1 MKAALFAP
9 PQPSLRW
16 VAVWRRNW
24 LVWRRLA
31 IPSILGNLADPLIML
46 VGLGYGL
53 GALVGEMRGA
63 FGGIS
68 YFAFLA
74 AGIAASATMYAAT
87 FEALFSAFSRMH
99 VQRTWEAIVNAPMTL
114 DDVLAGEWA
123 WAATKALAAGACI
136 LVIVAAFGY
145 ATPARALVA
154 LPAVALVG
162 LAFAAI
168 GLAINALANGYDFFS
183 YYMTIV
189 LTPMLML
196 SGVFF
201 PVEQLPAPVQA
212 AAKALPLYHG
222 VALIRPILLGEVPA
236 GTALHLGVLAA
247 YAIVGFYVALVLTR
261 RRLLK

>member
-1 MKAALFAP
+1 MKASFFARP
-9 PQPSLRW
+9 ELSLRW

-46 VGLGYGL
+46 FGLGYGL
-53 GALVGEMRGA
+53 GALLGEM
-63 FGGIS
+63 GGTS
-68 YFAFLA
+68 YFGFLA

-87 FEALFSAFSRMH
+87 FESLFSAFSRMH

-123 WAATKALAAGACI
+123 WAATKALAAGGCI

-145 ATPARALVA
+145 ATPWRAISA
-154 LPAVALVG
+154 LPVIVLLG
-162 LAFAAI
+162 LAFAAL
-168 GLAINALANGYDFFS
+168 GLAVNALANGYDFFS

-201 PVEQLPAPVQA
+201 PIEQLPGPVQA
-212 AAKALPLYHG
+212 AAKTLPLYHG
-222 VALIRPILLGEVPA
+222 IALVRPLLLGELPGAVW
-236 GTALHLGVLAA
+236 LHLAVIGA
-247 YAIVGFYVALVLTR
+247 YAIVGFYLALILTR

>member
-1 MKAALFAP
+1 
-9 PQPSLRW
+9 

-46 VGLGYGL
+46 FALGYGL
-53 GALVGEMRGA
+53 GALLGEM
-63 FGGIS
+63 GGTS
-68 YFAFLA
+68 YFGFLA

-87 FEALFSAFSRMH
+87 FESLFSAFSRMH

-145 ATPARALVA
+145 ATPARAIAA
-154 LPAVALVG
+154 LPVVVLIG
-162 LAFAAI
+162 LAFAAL
-168 GLAINALANGYDFFS
+168 GLAVNALANGYDFFS

-201 PVEQLPAPVQA
+201 PIEQLPGPVQA
-212 AAKALPLYHG
+212 AAKTLPLYHG
-222 VALIRPILLGEVPA
+222 IALVRPLLLGELPGGVW
-236 GTALHLGVLAA
+236 LHLAVLGA
-247 YAIVGFYVALVLTR
+247 YAIVGFYLALILTR

>member
-1 MKAALFAP
+1 MKTSFFARP
-9 PQPSLRW
+9 ELSLRW

-46 VGLGYGL
+46 FALGYGL
-53 GALVGEMRGA
+53 GALLGEM
-63 FGGIS
+63 GGTS
-68 YFAFLA
+68 YFGFLA

-87 FEALFSAFSRMH
+87 FESLFSAFSRMH

-123 WAATKALAAGACI
+123 WAATKALAAGGCI

-145 ATPARALVA
+145 ATPWRAIGA
-154 LPAVALVG
+154 LPVIVLLG
-162 LAFAAI
+162 LAFAAL
-168 GLAINALANGYDFFS
+168 GLAVNALANGYDFFS

-201 PVEQLPAPVQA
+201 PIEQLPGPVQA

-222 VALIRPILLGEVPA
+222 IALVRPLLLGELPGAVW
-236 GTALHLGVLAA
+236 LHLAVLGA
-247 YAIVGFYVALVLTR
+247 YAIVGFYLALILTR

>member
-1 MKAALFAP
+1 MKASFFAP
-9 PQPSLRW
+9 PELSLRW

-46 VGLGYGL
+46 FALGYGL
-53 GALVGEMRGA
+53 GALLGEM
-63 FGGIS
+63 GGTS
-68 YFAFLA
+68 YFGFLA

-87 FEALFSAFSRMH
+87 FESLFSAFSRMH

-123 WAATKALAAGACI
+123 WAATKALAAGGCI

-145 ATPARALVA
+145 ATPWRAISA
-154 LPAVALVG
+154 LPVIVLLG
-162 LAFAAI
+162 LAFAAL
-168 GLAINALANGYDFFS
+168 GLAVNALANGYDFFS

-201 PVEQLPAPVQA
+201 PIEQLPGPVQA
-212 AAKALPLYHG
+212 AAKTLPLYHG
-222 VALIRPILLGEVPA
+222 IALVRPLLLGELPGGVW
-236 GTALHLGVLAA
+236 LHLAVLGA
-247 YAIVGFYVALVLTR
+247 YAIVGFYLALILTR

>member
-1 MKAALFAP
+1 MKAALFALP
-9 PQPSLRW
+9 EPSLRW

-46 VGLGYGL
+46 FGLGYGL
-53 GALVGEMRGA
+53 GALLGEM
-63 FGGIS
+63 GGTS
-68 YFAFLA
+68 YFGFLS
-74 AGIAASATMYAAT
+74 AGVAASATMYAAT
-87 FEALFSAFSRMH
+87 FESLFSAFSRMH
-99 VQRTWEAIVNAPMTL
+99 VQRTWEAIVNAPMTV

-123 WAATKALAAGACI
+123 WAATKALAAGVCI
-136 LVIVAAFGY
+136 LIIVAAFGY
-145 ATPARALVA
+145 TTPARAIAA
-154 LPAVALVG
+154 LPVIVLTG
-162 LAFAAI
+162 LAFAAL
-168 GLAINALANGYDFFS
+168 GLAVNALASGYDFFS

-201 PVEQLPAPVQA
+201 PVEQLPGAVQA

-222 VALIRPILLGEVPA
+222 VALMRPLLLGDLAA
-236 GTALHLGVLAA
+236 GAWLHLAVLGA
-247 YAIVGFYVALVLTR
+247 YAIVGFYLALILTR

>member
-1 MKAALFAP
+1 MKASFFARP
-9 PQPSLRW
+9 ELSLRW

-46 VGLGYGL
+46 FGLGYGL
-53 GALVGEMRGA
+53 GALLGEM
-63 FGGIS
+63 GGTS
-68 YFAFLA
+68 YFGFLA

-87 FEALFSAFSRMH
+87 FESLFSAFSRMH

-123 WAATKALAAGACI
+123 WAATKALAAGGCI
-136 LVIVAAFGY
+136 LVIVGAFGY
-145 ATPARALVA
+145 ATPWRAISA
-154 LPAVALVG
+154 LPVIVLIG
-162 LAFAAI
+162 LAFAAL
-168 GLAINALANGYDFFS
+168 GLAVNALANGYDFFS

-201 PVEQLPAPVQA
+201 PIEQLPGPVQA

-222 VALIRPILLGEVPA
+222 IALVRPLLLGELPDA
-236 GTALHLGVLAA
+236 AWPHLAVLGA
-247 YAIVGFYVALVLTR
+247 YAIVGFYLALILTR

>member
-9 PQPSLRW
+9 PEPSLRW

-53 GALVGEMRGA
+53 GALLGDV
-63 FGGIS
+63 GGIS
-68 YFAFLA
+68 YFGFLA

-87 FEALFSAFSRMH
+87 FESLFSAFSRMH

-145 ATPARALVA
+145 APYSGLFPRCSAIVHQGG
-154 LPAVALVG
+154 VG
-162 LAFAAI
+162 TTAQAMRS
-168 GLAINALANGYDFFS
+168 GR
-183 YYMTIV
+183 
-189 LTPMLML
+189 PML
-196 SGVFF
+196 V
-201 PVEQLPAPVQA
+201 
-212 AAKALPLYHG
+212 
-222 VALIRPILLGEVPA
+222 VPFGFDQHDNA
-236 GTALHLGVLAA
+236 VVVLA
-247 YAIVGFYVALVLTR
+247 GR
-261 RRLLK
+261 

>member
-1 MKAALFAP
+1 MKASFFARP
-9 PQPSLRW
+9 ELSLRW

-46 VGLGYGL
+46 FGLGYGL
-53 GALVGEMRGA
+53 GALLGEM
-63 FGGIS
+63 GGTS
-68 YFAFLA
+68 YFGFLA

-87 FEALFSAFSRMH
+87 FESLFSAFSRMH

-123 WAATKALAAGACI
+123 WAATKALAAGGCI

-145 ATPARALVA
+145 ATPWRAISA
-154 LPAVALVG
+154 LPVIVLLG
-162 LAFAAI
+162 LAFAAL
-168 GLAINALANGYDFFS
+168 GLAVNALANGYDFFS

-201 PVEQLPAPVQA
+201 PIEQLPGPVQA
-212 AAKALPLYHG
+212 VAKALPLYHG
-222 VALIRPILLGEVPA
+222 IALVRPLLLGELPGAVW
-236 GTALHLGVLAA
+236 LHLAVIGA
-247 YAIVGFYVALVLTR
+247 YAIVGFYLALILTR

>member
-9 PQPSLRW
+9 PEPSLRW
-16 VAVWRRNW
+16 IAVWRRNW

-53 GALVGEMRGA
+53 GALLGDM
-63 FGGIS
+63 GGMS
-68 YFAFLA
+68 YFGFLA

-87 FEALFSAFSRMH
+87 FESLFSAFSRMH

-145 ATPARALVA
+145 TTPGHAVLA
-154 LPAVALVG
+154 LPVVAVVG
-162 LAFAAI
+162 LAFAAM
-168 GLAINALANGYDFFS
+168 GLAVNALASGYDFFS

-201 PVEQLPAPVQA
+201 PVEQFPPPLLA

-222 VALIRPILLGEVPA
+222 VALLRPLLLGEVPA
-236 GTALHLGVLAA
+236 AAALNVAVLAA
-247 YAIVGFYVALVLTR
+247 YAIVGFYLALILTR

>member
-1 MKAALFAP
+1 MKASFFARP
-9 PQPSLRW
+9 ELSLRW

-46 VGLGYGL
+46 FGLGYGL
-53 GALVGEMRGA
+53 GALLGEM
-63 FGGIS
+63 GGTS
-68 YFAFLA
+68 YFGFLA

-87 FEALFSAFSRMH
+87 FESLFSAFSRMH

-123 WAATKALAAGACI
+123 WAATKALAAGGCI

-145 ATPARALVA
+145 ATPWRAISA
-154 LPAVALVG
+154 LPVIVLLG
-162 LAFAAI
+162 LAFAAL
-168 GLAINALANGYDFFS
+168 GLAVNALANGYDFFS

-201 PVEQLPAPVQA
+201 PIEQLPGPVQA
-212 AAKALPLYHG
+212 AAKVLPLYHG
-222 VALIRPILLGEVPA
+222 IALVRPLLLGELPGAVW
-236 GTALHLGVLAA
+236 LHLAVIGA
-247 YAIVGFYVALVLTR
+247 YAIVGFYLALILTR

>member
-1 MKAALFAP
+1 VKASFFARP
-9 PQPSLRW
+9 ELSLRW

-46 VGLGYGL
+46 FGLGYGL
-53 GALVGEMRGA
+53 GALLGEM
-63 FGGIS
+63 GGTS
-68 YFAFLA
+68 YFGFLA

-87 FEALFSAFSRMH
+87 FESLFSAFSRMH
-99 VQRTWEAIVNAPMTL
+99 VQRTWEAIVNAPMSL

-123 WAATKALAAGACI
+123 WAATKALAAGGCI

-145 ATPARALVA
+145 ATPWRAIGA
-154 LPAVALVG
+154 LPVIVLLG
-162 LAFAAI
+162 LAFAAL
-168 GLAINALANGYDFFS
+168 GLAVNALANGYDFFS

-201 PVEQLPAPVQA
+201 PIEQLPGPVQA

-222 VALIRPILLGEVPA
+222 IALVRPLLLGELPGAVW
-236 GTALHLGVLAA
+236 LHLAVLGG
-247 YAIVGFYVALVLTR
+247 YAIVGFYLALILTR

>member
-1 MKAALFAP
+1 MKASYFAL

-46 VGLGYGL
+46 FGLGYGL
-53 GALVGEMRGA
+53 GAVLGEM
-63 FGGIS
+63 GGTS
-68 YFAFLA
+68 YFGFLA

-87 FEALFSAFSRMH
+87 FESLFSAFSRMH

-123 WAATKALAAGACI
+123 WAATKALAAGGCI

-145 ATPARALVA
+145 ATPWRAISA
-154 LPAVALVG
+154 LPVIVLIG
-162 LAFAAI
+162 LAFAAL
-168 GLAINALANGYDFFS
+168 GLAVNALANGYDFFS

-201 PVEQLPAPVQA
+201 PIEQLPGPVQA

-222 VALIRPILLGEVPA
+222 IALVRPLLLGELPGAVW
-236 GTALHLGVLAA
+236 LHLAVIGA
-247 YAIVGFYVALVLTR
+247 YAIVGFYLALILTR